1 MDCVDDE
8 WIGNRHVGIGW
19 GCEVVRGKRCRD
31 GNMREVYV
39 IPFLF
44 G

>member
-19 GCEVVRGKRCRD
+19 GCEVVRGYGYWD
-31 GNMREVYV
+31 GILWIAWMMN
-39 IPFLF
+39 